1 MQKKRTSRARKQ
13 QKYEQRETGRKTRA
27 RGKISFQINDN
38 YIELKTKIY
47 NYAKRQTRQIN
58 QMPNTHTHTAAK
70 YVGYLHNKP
79 VIKVIDFFCQNKK
92 KVNLVIMEFFF

>member
-1 MQKKRTSRARKQ
+1 MKRDGKKTK
-13 QKYEQRETGRKTRA
+13 A
-27 RGKISFQINDN
+27 RGEISFQINDN

-47 NYAKRQTRQIN
+47 NYAKCQIRQIN
-58 QMPNTHTHTAAK
+58 QIECQTHSHTHTHTAAK

-92 KVNLVIMEFFF
+92 KK